1 MLNLL
6 SRISSRERIMLA
18 ALVLVGSM
26 IWLNSLWRS
35 WESVSVQYRKVKLE
49 LGQQSVWLDNA
60 DQFKTELDESLAQLD
75 ANKTYNDA
83 ELIALIDSLAREH
96 KVSHDL
102 GASVTVE
109 GELFLQHTLKFSIKN
124 VPLPRLIAFE
134 RDLSTRYPYAS
145 LEEFSISANKADPRL
160 LNARLTI
167 SAYQLTAEEDYSNA
181 LFD

>member
-1 MLNLL
+1 MLKLL

-26 IWLNSLWRS
+26 IWLSSLWRN
-35 WESVSVQYRKVKLE
+35 WESVSVRYRKVKLE
-49 LGQQSVWLDNA
+49 LDQQSVWLDNA
-60 DQFKTELDESLAQLD
+60 DRFENELEDSLDQLD
-75 ANKTYNDA
+75 PDKTYNDA

-102 GASVTVE
+102 GTPTTIE
-109 GELFLQHTLKFSIKN
+109 GELFLQHTLKVSVKN
-124 VPLPRLIAFE
+124 VPLPRLIDFE
-134 RDLSTRYPYAS
+134 RSLATRYPYAS
-145 LEEFSISANKADPRL
+145 LEDFSISANKADPRL

-167 SAYQLTAEEDYSNA
+167 SAYQLTTEEDYSNA

>member
-18 ALVLVGSM
+18 ALVVVGSM
-26 IWLNSLWRS
+26 IWLNSLWRN
-35 WESVSVQYRKVKLE
+35 WESVSVRYRKVKLE
-49 LGQQSVWLDNA
+49 LEQQTVWLENSDRFA
-60 DQFKTELDESLAQLD
+60 EELDNSLAQLD
-75 ANKTYNDA
+75 PNKTYNDA
-83 ELIALIDSLAREH
+83 ELIALIDSLARKH

-102 GASVTVE
+102 GAPATVE
-109 GELFLQHTLKFSIKN
+109 GELFFQHTLKVSVKN

-145 LEEFSISANKADPRL
+145 VEDFSISANKADPRL

-167 SAYQLTAEEDYSNA
+167 CAYQLTAEEDYSNA